1 MPPHRFGNLTRM
13 RRNPTPFI
21 AALAI
26 GGALLVGCSSNDG
39 AEVVGPPRT
48 TPALSKSDYVIQA
61 NAICSE
67 AESQII
73 GFQTD
78 SGSESGSPDAG
89 AARTELL
96 GQITPVA
103 QRAIDELKAL
113 TPPPEDAA
121 MINEGIQR
129 MQATLDTAQT
139 NPTAIIDPIGI
150 SGPELNEYGLTSCFS
165 SGPPLDRNGTTVP

>member
-1 MPPHRFGNLTRM
+1 M

-21 AALAI
+21 AALAVS
-26 GGALLVGCSSNDG
+26 GVLLAGCSSNDG
-39 AEVVGPPRT
+39 AEVVGPPKT
-48 TPALSKSDYVIQA
+48 TPALSKTEYVAQA
-61 NAICSE
+61 NQICAD
-67 AESQII
+67 AESEIVDLQN
-73 GFQTD
+73 D
-78 SGSESGSPDAG
+78 SGSDTGGSVSGD
-89 AARTELL
+89 ARTELL
-96 GQITPVA
+96 GQITPIA

-121 MINEGIQR
+121 MITTGINR

-165 SGPPLDRNGTTVP
+165 VGAPLDQDGTTVP

>member
-1 MPPHRFGNLTRM
+1 M

-39 AEVVGPPRT
+39 AEVVGPPKT
-48 TPALSKSDYVIQA
+48 TPALTKSDYVIKA
-61 NAICSE
+61 NAICAE
-67 AESQII
+67 AESQIV
-73 GFQTD
+73 GFQTE
-78 SGSESGSPDAG
+78 SGSESGSPDADQ
-89 AARTELL
+89 ARTDLL
-96 GQITPVA
+96 GKITPVA
-103 QRAIDELKAL
+103 QTAIDELKAL
-113 TPPPEDAA
+113 TPPPEDAD
-121 MINEGIQR
+121 MIDQGIQR

-165 SGPPLDRNGTTVP
+165 AGPPLDQGGTTAP

>member
-1 MPPHRFGNLTRM
+1 M
-13 RRNPTPFI
+13 RRISSSLI
-21 AALAI
+21 AALALS
-26 GGALLVGCSSNDG
+26 GVLVVGCSSNDG
-39 AEVVGPPRT
+39 ADVVGPPRT

-61 NAICSE
+61 NAICSGAE
-67 AESQII
+67 AEII

-78 SGSESGSPDAG
+78 AGSESGAPVSGDA
-89 AARTELL
+89 RSELL

-121 MINEGIQR
+121 MINEGIER
-129 MQATLDTAQT
+129 MQSTLDTAQD

-165 SGPPLDRNGTTVP
+165 AGPPLDTSGTTAP

>member
-1 MPPHRFGNLTRM
+1 M
-13 RRNPTPFI
+13 RRNPTPYI
-21 AALAI
+21 AALALS
-26 GGALLVGCSSNDG
+26 GVLLAGCSSNDG
-39 AEVVGPPRT
+39 AEVVGPPKT
-48 TPALSKSDYVIQA
+48 TPALSKTEYVAQA
-61 NAICSE
+61 NQICAD
-67 AESQII
+67 AESEII
-73 GFQTD
+73 GFQTGD
-78 SGSESGSPDAG
+78 DGGTGAPASGD
-89 AARTELL
+89 ARTELL

-121 MINEGIQR
+121 MITTGINR

-165 SGPPLDRNGTTVP
+165 AGPPLDQDGTTVP

>member
-1 MPPHRFGNLTRM
+1 M

-21 AALAI
+21 AALALS
-26 GGALLVGCSSNDG
+26 GVLLVGCSSNDG
-39 AEVVGPPRT
+39 ADVVGPPKT

-61 NAICSE
+61 NAICAD
-67 AESQII
+67 AESEIVGIQNED
-73 GFQTD
+73 TSS
-78 SGSESGSPDAG
+78 SGD
-89 AARTELL
+89 ARTELL
-96 GQITPVA
+96 AQITPVA

-113 TPPPEDAA
+113 TPPAEDAA
-121 MINEGIQR
+121 MITTGIDR

-165 SGPPLDRNGTTVP
+165 AGPPLDQNGTTVP